1 MGTTVLIGRRR
12 FLIGR
17 TEETSGQKEN
27 KKTGKRVI
35 FRDRGRRPASS
46 LASGNNATRVSNG
59 NQSEEKRQNT
69 NWSRRASIP
78 LPSACKADALPSEL
92 LPLFVRIVRA
102 NSLGRNVFCLLPRL
116 CRHTL
121 TRELGG
127 SETYQGVPVWHTP
140 RCFSRRPRGRP
151 PTQSEATRPGRDG
164 LQGGWAVCPHEESR
178 RGLRAGQT
186 QPCVPAQ
193 TRASPDCRP
202 DPFFPST
209 TVRLTAA
216 GFPTA

>member
-46 LASGNNATRVSNG
+46 LASGNATRVSNG

-116 CRHTL
+116 CSHTL
-121 TRELGG
+121 TRKQGG
-127 SETYQGVPVWHTP
+127 SEIYGGAPVWHTP
-140 RCFSRRPRGRP
+140 RSFLA
-151 PTQSEATRPGRDG
+151 PTRTLADTIGGDATRERWPPRWLGS
-164 LQGGWAVCPHEESR
+164 L
-178 RGLRAGQT
+178 
-186 QPCVPAQ
+186 
-193 TRASPDCRP
+193 
-202 DPFFPST
+202 
-209 TVRLTAA
+209 
-216 GFPTA
+216 PT

>member
-59 NQSEEKRQNT
+59 NQCEEKRQNT

-92 LPLFVRIVRA
+92 LPLFGRFVRA
-102 NSLGRNVFCLLPRL
+102 KSLGRNVFCLLPRL
-116 CRHTL
+116 CAIRQHASFAVRRYIKVFRLAHTAVFL
-121 TRELGG
+121 TAPTRTSADTIGGDATRERWPPRWLG
-127 SETYQGVPVWHTP
+127 SL
-140 RCFSRRPRGRP
+140 
-151 PTQSEATRPGRDG
+151 PT
-164 LQGGWAVCPHEESR
+164 
-178 RGLRAGQT
+178 
-186 QPCVPAQ
+186 
-193 TRASPDCRP
+193 
-202 DPFFPST
+202 
-209 TVRLTAA
+209 
-216 GFPTA
+216 